1 MVRQSKSLDILCH
14 LDSIFGGLSSS
25 VLALALA
32 TASTERYAAQV
43 VALCQE
49 GERYDVPGAAGLTVH
64 TVPFRGFRPVADWQA
79 YRSLR
84 PYVKHADVVHIHG
97 IWQQQCL
104 ATGMLC
110 RSLGRPYVVSTHGML
125 ERWALQNK
133 RVKKH
138 LYSVLFEERNLSR
151 AACMRA
157 LTKHEA
163 LDMRRFGIK
172 GPIAVIPNG
181 VEIRAD
187 VTPGPFWTA
196 HGDLRERRTVLF
208 LSRIHYKKGL
218 EVLCRAW
225 ERISRCFPEGYLVI
239 AGPNFEGTQEAVMQ
253 LVEDLGITR
262 TVKFVG
268 MLRGDMKWSA
278 LAAADAFVLP
288 SYSEG
293 FSIATL
299 EAMAMGL
306 PVIVSRACYFPEISS
321 KQCGWIVEP
330 ELEELTDA
338 LKQFF
343 RTSPAVASRM
353 GANGREVVRNQYS
366 WSTIGEQMV
375 EVYDWLLGD
384 PRPQGVEVT

>member
-1 MVRQSKSLDILCH
+1 
-14 LDSIFGGLSSS
+14 
-25 VLALALA
+25 
-32 TASTERYAAQV
+32 
-43 VALCQE
+43 
-49 GERYDVPGAAGLTVH
+49 
-64 TVPFRGFRPVADWQA
+64 
-79 YRSLR
+79 
-84 PYVKHADVVHIHG
+84 
-97 IWQQQCL
+97 
-104 ATGMLC
+104 
-110 RSLGRPYVVSTHGML
+110 
-125 ERWALQNK
+125 
-133 RVKKH
+133 
-138 LYSVLFEERNLSR
+138 
-151 AACMRA
+151 MRA
-157 LTKHEA
+157 LTKNEA

-187 VTPGPFWTA
+187 ATPGPFWAA
-196 HGDLRERRTVLF
+196 HGELRARRTVLF
-208 LSRIHYKKGL
+208 LGRIHYKKGL

-225 ERISRCFPEGYLVI
+225 ERISRRFPEGCLVI

-293 FSIATL
+293 FSVAML

-306 PVIVSRACYFPEISS
+306 PVIVSRACCFPEISS

-330 ELEELTDA
+330 GLEELTDA
-338 LKQFF
+338 LMQFF
-343 RTSPAVASRM
+343 RTSPAVTSRM

-366 WSTIGEQMV
+366 WSTIGEQVV
-375 EVYDWLLGD
+375 EVYDWLLGG
-384 PRPQGVEVT
+384 PRPQSVEVT